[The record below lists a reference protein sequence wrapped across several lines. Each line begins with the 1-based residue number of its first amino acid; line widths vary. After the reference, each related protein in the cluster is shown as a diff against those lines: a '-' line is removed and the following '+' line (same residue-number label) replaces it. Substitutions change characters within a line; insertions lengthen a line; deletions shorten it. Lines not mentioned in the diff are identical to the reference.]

1 MQKFTL
7 INRIR
12 YSFDNF
18 MARGFIAL
26 TSGLGIISLIVII
39 GAATLVIAGGWGP
52 PEDDN
57 FTFVEA
63 LWASLLRTL
72 DPGTMGA
79 DQGWGFRII
88 MLLVTLSGISIISTL
103 IGVVN
108 NAIETKLSQ
117 LRKGRSVVVESDHT
131 LILGW
136 SPQIFTMVKELIIS
150 NEHRKDPCIVILAD
164 RDKVDMED
172 ELFEKVGNRQ
182 NTKIVC
188 RSGNPIDI
196 DDLAI
201 VSPQTSRSII
211 ILPPEGDNPDATTL
225 KIILAI
231 VQDKNRRREPY
242 HITAQIHDPRN
253 MDVTAMVGKDEVELV
268 QISDMIS
275 RLIAQ
280 TCRQSGLSIVYSEL
294 LGYDGDEIYFQA
306 EPSLTGLTYGEI
318 LDRYIDSSVIGIM
331 PAKGD
336 PMLNPPMDQ
345 VFSPEDQIIAIS
357 ENFDTVRLSPPEGDT
372 VDRSAISNL
381 AEAEATP
388 ETTLI
393 LGWNWRAPA
402 IINELDN
409 YVAAGSAVLLISS
422 EPEAEQL
429 IARNCRQLENQR
441 VSCLFADTTSREVL
455 DEIEITSFKHLIILS
470 YSDRL
475 EPQEADSVSMIT
487 LLHLRDITRKL
498 EYPMSI
504 VSEML
509 DQRNRALVEVSQADD
524 YIVSNH
530 FISLVVTQISQNKYL
545 NTIFKDLFDADG
557 SEIYLKLAAN
567 YVKPG
572 IPVNFYTVLEAARAR
587 GETAIG
593 YHLKSVP
600 QTRENMFGITI
611 NPIKSEMITFEEWD
625 RIIVLAED

>member
-1 MQKFTL
+1 MHKFSL

-12 YSFDNF
+12 YAFDNF

-39 GAATLVIAGGWGP
+39 GAATVVIAGGWGP
-52 PEDDN
+52 PDDEH
-57 FTFVEA
+57 FTFGEA

-108 NAIETKLSQ
+108 NAIETKLSE
-117 LRKGRSVVVESDHT
+117 LRKGRSVVVESGHT

-164 RDKVDMED
+164 RDKVEMED
-172 ELFEKVGNRQ
+172 ELHEKVGRRH

-211 ILPPEGDNPDATTL
+211 ILPPEGENPDATTL

-231 VQDKNRRREPY
+231 VQGKDRRREPY

-253 MDVTAMVGKDEVELV
+253 MDVTAMVGKNEVELV

-306 EPSLTGLTYGEI
+306 EPSLAGRTYGEI
-318 LDRYIDSSVIGIM
+318 LDRYIDSAVIGIM
-331 PAKGD
+331 PEKGE

-345 VFSPEDQIIAIS
+345 VFGANDQIIAIS
-357 ENFDTVRLSPPEGDT
+357 ENFDTIRLSPPARDS
-372 VDRSAISNL
+372 VNQSAIANIP
-381 AEAEATP
+381 EAEPTP

-409 YVAAGSAVLLISS
+409 YVAPGSTVLLISS
-422 EPEAEQL
+422 ESDSERL
-429 IARNCRQLENQR
+429 IAQNCRNLKHQR
-441 VSCLFADTTSREVL
+441 VSCMLADTTSREVL
-455 DEIEITSFKHLIILS
+455 DEIEVNNFKHIIILS

-509 DQRNRALVEVSQADD
+509 DQRNRALIEVSQADD

-530 FISLVVTQISQNKYL
+530 FISLVVTQISQNKHL

-557 SEIYLKLAAN
+557 SEIYLKLASN
-567 YVKPG
+567 YIKPG
-572 IPVNFYTVLEAARAR
+572 TEVNFYTVLAAARAR

-600 QTRENMFGITI
+600 QTRENLFGIII
-611 NPIKSEMITFEEWD
+611 NPLKSETITFGEWD

>member
-1 MQKFTL
+1 MLKFGL
-7 INRIR
+7 FNRLR
-12 YSFDNF
+12 YAFDNF

-26 TSGLGIISLIVII
+26 TSGLGLISLIVIF
-39 GAATLVIAGGWGP
+39 GASVVVTAGGWGP
-52 PEDDN
+52 PEDSH
-57 FTFVEA
+57 FTFAEA

-88 MLLVTLSGISIISTL
+88 MLFVTLSGISIISTL

-108 NAIETKLSQ
+108 NAIETKLSE
-117 LRKGRSVVVESDHT
+117 LRKGRSVVVESGHT

-136 SPQIFTMVKELIIS
+136 SPQIFTMVKELVIS
-150 NEHRKDPCIVILAD
+150 NIHRKNACIVILGD
-164 RDKVDMED
+164 RDKVEMED
-172 ELFEKVGNRQ
+172 ELREKIGNSR

-188 RSGNPIDI
+188 RSGNPIDV

-211 ILPPEGDNPDATTL
+211 ILPPEVDNPDATTL

-231 VQDKNRRREPY
+231 TQSKDRRPEPY

-253 MDVTAMVGKDEVELV
+253 MDVAAMVGKNEVELI

-280 TCRQSGLSIVYSEL
+280 TCRQPGLSIVYSEL
-294 LGYDGDEIYFQA
+294 LGYDGDEIYFQP
-306 EPSLTGLTYGEI
+306 EPALTGKKYGET
-318 LDRYIDSSVIGIM
+318 LEKYVDSSVIGIM
-331 PAKGD
+331 PEKGQ
-336 PMLNPPMDQ
+336 PMLNPPMDY
-345 VFSPEDQIIAIS
+345 VFGPKDQIIAIS
-357 ENFDTVRLSPPEGDT
+357 EDFDTIRLGPPVSNV
-372 VDRSAISNL
+372 VDRSAIVNMP
-381 AEAEATP
+381 EAAPTP

-409 YVAAGSAVLLISS
+409 YVAGGSTVLVISD
-422 EPEAEQL
+422 EPEAERIL
-429 IARNCRQLENQR
+429 AHSCRSLKNQR
-441 VSCLFADTTSREVL
+441 VNCMNADTTSREVL
-455 DEIEITSFKHLIILS
+455 DEIEVSSFKHLIILS

-475 EPQEADSVSMIT
+475 DIQEADSVSMIT

-530 FISLVVTQISQNKYL
+530 FISLVVTQISQNKHL
-545 NTIFKDLFDADG
+545 NTIFNDLFDADG
-557 SEIYLKLAAN
+557 SEIYLKLAIN

-572 IPVNFYTVLEAARAR
+572 IPVNFYTVIEAARAK

-593 YHLKSVP
+593 YHLKSVA
-600 QTRENMFGITI
+600 QTRENLFGIKI
-611 NPIKSEMITFEEWD
+611 NPKKTDLITFGEWD

>member
-1 MQKFTL
+1 MHKFSLT
-7 INRIR
+7 NRIK
-12 YSFDNF
+12 YAFDNF

-26 TSGLGIISLIVII
+26 TSGLGLISLMVIFGASIIV
-39 GAATLVIAGGWGP
+39 VAGGWGP
-52 PEDDN
+52 PDDSD
-57 FTFVEA
+57 FTFIEA

-72 DPGTMGA
+72 DPGTMGE

-108 NAIETKLSQ
+108 NAIETKLSE
-117 LRKGRSVVVESDHT
+117 LRKGRSVVIESGHT

-136 SPQIFTMVKELIIS
+136 SPQIFTMVKELVIS
-150 NEHRKDPCIVILAD
+150 NEGRKNACIVILAD
-164 RDKVDMED
+164 HDKVEMED
-172 ELFEKVGNRQ
+172 ELQEKAGNYK
-182 NTKIVC
+182 NTKVVC
-188 RSGNPIDI
+188 RSGDPIDI

-231 VQDKNRRREPY
+231 VQGKNRRQEPY

-253 MDVTAMVGKDEVELV
+253 MDVAAMVGKDEVELV

-306 EPSLTGLTYGEI
+306 EPSLSGKTYGEL
-318 LDRYIDSSVIGIM
+318 LDKYIDSAVIGIM
-331 PAKGD
+331 PDKGQ
-336 PMLNPPMDQ
+336 PVLNPPMNTVFGPKDQ
-345 VFSPEDQIIAIS
+345 VIAIS
-357 ENFDTVRLSPPEGDT
+357 ENFDTVRLSPPTQDMI
-372 VDRSAISNL
+372 DRSTL
-381 AEAEATP
+381 VQVVEAAPTP
-388 ETTLI
+388 ESTLI

-409 YVAAGSAVLLISS
+409 YVAPGSMVLLISD
-422 EPEAEQL
+422 EPEAERI
-429 IARNCRQLENQR
+429 IAHSCRNLNHQR
-441 VSCLFADTTSREVL
+441 IDCMLADTTSREIL
-455 DEIEITSFKHLIILS
+455 DEIDVISFKHIIILS

-475 EPQEADSVSMIT
+475 DPQEADSVSMIT

-498 EYPMSI
+498 DYPISI

-509 DQRNRALVEVSQADD
+509 DQRNRALIEIAQADD

-530 FISLVVTQISQNKYL
+530 FISLVVTQISQNKHL
-545 NTIFKDLFDADG
+545 NTVFKDLFDADG
-557 SEIYLKLAAN
+557 SEIYLKLATN
-567 YVKPG
+567 YIKPG
-572 IPVNFYTVLEAARAR
+572 VPVNFYTVTEAARAK
-587 GETAIG
+587 GQTAIG

-600 QTRENMFGITI
+600 QTRDNLFGITI
-611 NPIKSEMITFEEWD
+611 NPIKSAMITFEEWD
-625 RIIVLAED
+625 RIIVVAED

>member
-1 MQKFTL
+1 
-7 INRIR
+7 
-12 YSFDNF
+12 
-18 MARGFIAL
+18 
-26 TSGLGIISLIVII
+26 V
-39 GAATLVIAGGWGP
+39 VVAGGWGP
-52 PEDDN
+52 PEDSH
-57 FTFVEA
+57 FTFAEA

-72 DPGTMGA
+72 DPGTMGG

-88 MLLVTLSGISIISTL
+88 MLLVTMGGIFIISTL

-108 NAIETKLSQ
+108 NAIENKLTE
-117 LRKGRSVVVESDHT
+117 LRKGRSVVVESGHT

-136 SPQIFTMVKELIIS
+136 SPEIFTMIKELVIA

-164 RDKVDMED
+164 QDKVAMED
-172 ELFEKVGNRQ
+172 ELIEKVASRN

-211 ILPPEGDNPDATTL
+211 ILPPEGQNPDATTL

-231 VQDKNRRREPY
+231 VQGKNRRREPY

-253 MDVTAMVGKDEVELV
+253 MDVTAMVGKNEVELV
-268 QISDMIS
+268 QISEMIS

-306 EPSLTGLTYGEI
+306 EPSLAGRTYGEI
-318 LDRYIDSSVIGIM
+318 LDRYRDSAVIGIM
-331 PAKGD
+331 PEKGE

-345 VFSPEDQIIAIS
+345 VFGPRDQVIAIS
-357 ENFDTVRLSPPEGDT
+357 ENFDTIRLSPPEADA
-372 VDRSAISNL
+372 VNRSAILNL
-381 AEAEATP
+381 REAEPTP

-409 YVAAGSAVLLISS
+409 YVAPGSTVLLISS
-422 EPEAEQL
+422 EPEAERL
-429 IARNCRQLENQR
+429 LAHNCRNLKNQQ
-441 VSCLFADTTSREVL
+441 VNCMLADTTSREVL
-455 DEIEITSFKHLIILS
+455 DEIELTAFKHLIILS

-475 EPQEADSVSMIT
+475 NPQEADSVSMIT

-509 DQRNRALVEVSQADD
+509 DQRNRSLVEVSQADD

-530 FISLVVTQISQNKYL
+530 FISLVVTQISQNKHL

-557 SEIYLKLAAN
+557 SEIYLKLSAN
-567 YVKPG
+567 YVKSG
-572 IPVNFYTVLEAARAR
+572 VPVNFYTVLEAARAK

-600 QTRENMFGITI
+600 QTRENLFGIKI
-611 NPIKSEMITFEEWD
+611 NPLKSDMITFGEWD